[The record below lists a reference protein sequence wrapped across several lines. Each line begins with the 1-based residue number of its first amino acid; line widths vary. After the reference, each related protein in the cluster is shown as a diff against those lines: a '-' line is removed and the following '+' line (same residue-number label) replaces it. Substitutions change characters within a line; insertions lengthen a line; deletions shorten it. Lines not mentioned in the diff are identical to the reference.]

1 MPTKKQILKWIA
13 VVVLV
18 AFCAGVPLSWVFVP
32 LITLGW
38 NRKLCD
44 SIAPDIQAVAE
55 RPVNCR
61 AGYQGVRITTSETDY
76 ERVCDKVQ
84 ELISSGRIGCSVR
97 VETDSSSKDVDLP
110 RP

>member
-1 MPTKKQILKWIA
+1 MPTKKQILNWIA
-13 VVVLV
+13 VFVLI

-55 RPVNCR
+55 KPVNCC

-76 ERVCDKVQ
+76 EQVCHRAQ
-84 ELISSGRIGCSVR
+84 EMIRSGRIGCSVR
-97 VETDSSSKDVDLP
+97 IETDTSSKSVDFP
-110 RP
+110 